1 MSISQRLLVLKK
13 NSKASLKRSCYA
25 KPDTNNASKSMSSG
39 HVRGHPPKEA
49 KLHQGNQIFNY
60 VTSTTEP
67 AISIFHTKFF
77 LEEFNFRYQMFK
89 SKAQNFIKNFGLIS
103 TQIFKNKDIGI
114 NHHNLILGILP
125 VMTTV
130 RTTTISKPLS
140 LMRSIGSSIST
151 SRVCFCTSAVN
162 LSNGDAGISMVQGA
176 SRGIGLEFVKQLLG
190 RNEKGHVIATCRNP
204 DRATGLLEL
213 KKQFP
218 EHLDI
223 QQLDVTDESTIE
235 ASANSIRER
244 YGSLSLL
251 INASGILSIP
261 NVIQPETTLSKVQK
275 SSLLLAYEVN
285 AVGPIMVIKHMWP
298 LLKAGKGFGTGQDFA
313 VVANISARVGS
324 IGDNRLG
331 GWHSYRSSKSALN
344 QCLLNLWAT
353 LERSNKEPIGGI
365 CKKEGCNHLHTA
377 ASRHS

>member
-1 MSISQRLLVLKK
+1 MNHHHHLILRTPLIMAI
-13 NSKASLKRSCYA
+13 AS
-25 KPDTNNASKSMSSG
+25 TTTFSKS
-39 HVRGHPPKEA
+39 
-49 KLHQGNQIFNY
+49 
-60 VTSTTEP
+60 
-67 AISIFHTKFF
+67 
-77 LEEFNFRYQMFK
+77 
-89 SKAQNFIKNFGLIS
+89 
-103 TQIFKNKDIGI
+103 
-114 NHHNLILGILP
+114 
-125 VMTTV
+125 
-130 RTTTISKPLS
+130 LS
-140 LMRSIGSSIST
+140 LMRSIRSISSSSI
-151 SRVCFCTSAVN
+151 VCFCSSAVN
-162 LSNGDAGISMVQGA
+162 LSNGDGGISMVQGA

-204 DRATGLLEL
+204 DKAIGLLEL

-218 EHLDI
+218 EHLHI
-223 QQLDVTDESTIE
+223 QQLDVTDERTIE

-244 YGSLSLL
+244 YGFLNLL

-261 NVIQPETTLSKVQK
+261 NVLQPETTLSKVQK

-344 QCLLNLWAT
+344 QLTKTLSVEFARRKDAIICILLHPGTVDTDLSKPFQKNVPQEKLFT
-353 LERSNKEPIGGI
+353 KEYSVQKLLGI
-365 CKKEGCNHLHTA
+365 INNVNSTDNGKFFAWDGQEIPW
-377 ASRHS
+377 